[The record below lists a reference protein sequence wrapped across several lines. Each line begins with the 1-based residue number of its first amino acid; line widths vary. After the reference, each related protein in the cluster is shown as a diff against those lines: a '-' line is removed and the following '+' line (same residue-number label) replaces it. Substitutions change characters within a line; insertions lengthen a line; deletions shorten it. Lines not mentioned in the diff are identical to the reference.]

1 MVKTR
6 NEIFDSM
13 FLPKN
18 CQYGRGCR
26 CWDLFS
32 TGFYLVWFA
41 EPGKDSAEGYKGLV
55 AGMSHSEENNG

>member
-1 MVKTR
+1 
-6 NEIFDSM
+6 M

-55 AGMSHSEENNG
+55 AGMSHTKENNG